1 MQTEKKEVQE
11 EANGEDVK
19 RKSIGRR
26 LLDKLKNKKNRGKK
40 EWYRDKKIFEKIRD
54 ITDKNVEYLKDF

>member
-1 MQTEKKEVQE
+1 MPSEKKEVQE
-11 EANGEDVK
+11 EVNGEDLK

-40 EWYRDKKIFEKIRD
+40 EWYRDKIFEKIRD
-54 ITDKNVEYLKDF
+54 LAVKTVE